1 MSNRLLAALMRFS
14 MGLRVAQEELAAVKE
29 AEQNCSKHLSV
40 INDIFS
46 YEKEVKAAKT
56 LHKEGGVLCSSV
68 QIIANEADVSVDAAK
83 RILLNLSREWEL
95 RHKKLVAK
103 ADNDGKRASAALLA
117 YLKGL
122 EYQMSGNELWSR
134 TTKRYNLVEA

>member
-1 MSNRLLAALMRFS
+1 MLNRLLAALMRFS
-14 MGLRVAQEELAAVKE
+14 MGLHVTEEELAAAKE
-29 AEQNCSKHLSV
+29 VEQNCSKHLSV

-56 LHKEGGVLCSSV
+56 LHEEGGVLCSSV
-68 QIIANEADVSVDAAK
+68 QIVANEADVSVDAAK

-95 RHKKLVAK
+95 RHKLLVAK
-103 ADNDGKRASAALLA
+103 SEDGKSASVTLSA

-134 TTKRYNLVEA
+134 TTKRYNSVQA

>member
-1 MSNRLLAALMRFS
+1 MRFS
-14 MGLRVAQEELAAVKE
+14 MGVRITEEELAEAKE
-29 AEQNCSKHLSV
+29 VEQNCSKHLSV

-56 LHKEGGVLCSSV
+56 LHEEGGALCSSV

-83 RILLNLSREWEL
+83 RILLNMAREWEL
-95 RHKKLVAK
+95 GHKKLVAK
-103 ADNDGKRASAALLA
+103 AEMNGGRASTALST

-134 TTKRYNLVEA
+134 TTKRYNLVEV